1 MTLLEFDDVSITY
14 QSRQG
19 PVPAVRNVSLS
30 VEQGETVGVAGESG
44 CGKTTLTSSV
54 LRLLPKTA
62 KVTGEIRLNG
72 DDIMGMTFG
81 QLRAVRWAQA
91 AVVFQGAM
99 HALNPVQRIETQL
112 AEPILLHD
120 DVGTNAATQ
129 RVGELLEQVGLPASR
144 ARAYPHQLSGGQKQ
158 RVMIAMALACKPKLL
173 IADEPTTALDVMVQA
188 QVLDLLSSLVAD
200 LGLGVVFISHDLSV
214 LAATCDRVAVM
225 YAGRIVEQGSASDVF
240 TGRCTPTRGPSRP
253 RSPASATR
261 SSAMRLPVCPVIRPS
276 PATCQRVVRST
287 RAVRRPKTSCT
298 TSEPLLERYGE
309 RDAACH
315 RAGRYSY
322 DGGDGSRYDA
332 ARNSWHRS
340 RVPHPGWCG
349 RPGGRRRRSGPS
361 AKARSSH
368 LSAKAVQGKRHW
380 REPFSAC
387 SGRPSG
393 AVYIAGEALSYRA
406 RDLKAYRRRA
416 QLILQDPSG
425 ALNPRHTVYEA
436 VAEGLRVH
444 GLHDGEEAKVADA
457 LSRAG
462 LRPPER
468 FYLRYPHELS
478 GGQRQRVVIAGAL
491 VLDPKSSSPT
501 NRFRASTHRFG
512 GRSSPCCCDCAT
524 NWLDF
529 GWSSRM
535 TSAWPGTSPT
545 GWLSCTSAA
554 SSRSARPR

>member
-62 KVTGEIRLNG
+62 TVTGEIRLNG
-72 DDIMGMTFG
+72 EDVMEMTFG

-120 DVGTNAATQ
+120 DVGADAAGK

-158 RVMIAMALACKPKLL
+158 RVMIAMALACRPKLL

-225 YAGRIVEQGSASDVF
+225 YAGRIVEQGRASDVF
-240 TGRCTPTRGPSRP
+240 TKPLHPYARALAAAFPRIGDARFRYAPAGVPGDPPFPGDLPSGCPFHPRCP
-253 RSPASATR
+253 RAED
-261 SSAMRLPVCPVIRPS
+261 V
-276 PATCQRVVRST
+276 
-287 RAVRRPKTSCT
+287 CT
-298 TSEPLLERYGE
+298 TTEPLLEKYGE

-315 RAGRYSY
+315 RAG
-322 DGGDGSRYDA
+322 
-332 ARNSWHRS
+332 
-340 RVPHPGWCG
+340 
-349 RPGGRRRRSGPS
+349 
-361 AKARSSH
+361 
-368 LSAKAVQGKRHW
+368 
-380 REPFSAC
+380 E
-387 SGRPSG
+387 
-393 AVYIAGEALSYRA
+393 
-406 RDLKAYRRRA
+406 
-416 QLILQDPSG
+416 IL
-425 ALNPRHTVYEA
+425 V
-436 VAEGLRVH
+436 
-444 GLHDGEEAKVADA
+444 
-457 LSRAG
+457 
-462 LRPPER
+462 
-468 FYLRYPHELS
+468 
-478 GGQRQRVVIAGAL
+478 
-491 VLDPKSSSPT
+491 
-501 NRFRASTHRFG
+501 
-512 GRSSPCCCDCAT
+512 
-524 NWLDF
+524 
-529 GWSSRM
+529 
-535 TSAWPGTSPT
+535 
-545 GWLSCTSAA
+545 
-554 SSRSARPR
+554 